1 MKTKPIAKSFPA
13 LSANGGLGGWT
24 FHCIDAHTCGNPV
37 RLVAEGG
44 PALEGNTMS
53 EKRQHFLREYD
64 WIRKGLMFEPRGH
77 DMMSGSILYPPH
89 DPQNDFAVLFI
100 ETSGCLPMCGHGT
113 IGTITIAIEEGL
125 IVPKVPGEIRM
136 EAPAGLVKIEYK
148 TVNGQSS
155 MVKGRTKVESVKL
168 TNVPAYLDKE
178 AITAECPE
186 LGELVID
193 VSYGGNFYAIVDVQK
208 NFKGLEHYPADKLI
222 GWAREL
228 RKNINAK
235 YEFVHPEDPTI
246 NGCSHVLWT
255 GAVIDKSST
264 ARNAVFYGDKA
275 IDRSPC
281 GTGTSARMAQWYTKG
296 KLKKGEVFVHESIIG
311 SKFNGTIEEE
321 LSVNGKPAIRP
332 GIEGWAKIYGYNT
345 ISIDK
350 DDDPYAYGFQV
361 V

>member
-1 MKTKPIAKSFPA
+1 MRTFPVIKKYPNSS
-13 LSANGGLGGWT
+13 LGRFGGWV
-24 FHCIDAHTCGNPV
+24 FHCVDAHTCGNPV

-44 PALEGNTMS
+44 PALQGNNMS
-53 EKRQHFLREYD
+53 EKRQHFLNEYD

-89 DPQNDFAVLFI
+89 DPQNDVAVLFI

-113 IGTITIAIEEGL
+113 IGTITIAVEEGL
-125 IVPKVPGEIRM
+125 IVPKTPGVIRM
-136 EAPAGLVKIEYK
+136 EAPAGLVMIEYK
-148 TVNGQSS
+148 TDDRPQTTDHGGSPK
-155 MVKGRTKVESVKL
+155 VKSVKL
-168 TNVPAYLDKE
+168 TNVPAYLHSTELTVD
-178 AITAECPE
+178 CPE

-208 NFKGLEHYPADKLI
+208 NFKGLEHYAADKLI
-222 GWAREL
+222 AWAREL

-235 YEFVHPEDPTI
+235 YEFVHPQDATI
-246 NGCSHVLWT
+246 NGCSHILWT
-255 GAVIDKSST
+255 GAVIDPTST

-281 GTGTSARMAQWYTKG
+281 GTGTSARMAQWYAKG
-296 KLKKGEVFVHESIIG
+296 KLKKGDQFIHESIIG
-311 SKFNGTIEEE
+311 SKFIGTIEEE
-321 LSVNGKPAIRP
+321 LELNGIKAIRP

-361 V
+361 I